1 MEHFNRI
8 LENNRKWV
16 SSKLAENPQ
25 FFSRLAEG
33 QEPHFLFIG
42 CSDSRV
48 PADAITGTGP
58 GEMFVHRNIANQV
71 FPSDINVLSVLQYAV
86 EVLDVEH
93 VIVCGHYGCGG
104 VKAATGPAHNG
115 LVDNWLGT
123 IRDVLRWNAAELE
136 AIDDEKLRLNRLVE
150 LNVIQQVYNLSRTP
164 AVQQAWEKRRRPL
177 LHGLVY
183 ELAEGLLRPLVVAV
197 DSNEKAH
204 ALFRREETHAHPPGG
219 DGALVVGSSGNRTA
233 TADRR

>member
-1 MEHFNRI
+1 
-8 LENNRKWV
+8 
-16 SSKLAENPQ
+16 
-25 FFSRLAEG
+25 
-33 QEPHFLFIG
+33 
-42 CSDSRV
+42 
-48 PADAITGTGP
+48 
-58 GEMFVHRNIANQV
+58 
-71 FPSDINVLSVLQYAV
+71 VLSVLQYAV

-104 VKAATGPAHNG
+104 VKAATGPARNG

-136 AIDDEKLRLNRLVE
+136 EIADEKLRLNRLVE

-164 AVQQAWEKRRRPL
+164 TVQQAWEKRRRPL

-204 ALFRREETHAHPPGG
+204 ALFRREETLAHPPGS
-219 DGALVVGSSGNRTA
+219 DAATVGSSGNRTNPA
-233 TADRR
+233 GIR